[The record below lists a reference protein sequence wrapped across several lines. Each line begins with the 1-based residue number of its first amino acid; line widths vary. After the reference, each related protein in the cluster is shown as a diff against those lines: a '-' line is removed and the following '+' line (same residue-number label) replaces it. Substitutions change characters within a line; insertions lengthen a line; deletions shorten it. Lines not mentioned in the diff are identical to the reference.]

1 MPLRKAEEALLLH
14 SVSSRTREILARPA
28 IPITSTRQAPNLSEG
43 MKLMVEKEE
52 LALRKLKKNQKE
64 QGSPQEAIPPVLENV
79 PF

>member
-14 SVSSRTREILARPA
+14 SVSSRTRESLARPA